1 MPAET
6 PGHQLAPPALGL
18 QLALP
23 EAPPDMQSY
32 AVFDLET
39 TGLRP
44 ASDHVI
50 EIGWC
55 VVQSGVVM
63 PARSLLV
70 QSPVPV
76 PPEVQQLTGITPDL
90 LAREAIPLRTAL
102 DRFLADCGGL
112 ALVGHN
118 VVRFDAFFLEAACL
132 RAGLPAPAR
141 GRYRD
146 TAALYK
152 AQRLSLRRR
161 PDEDHW
167 AFACRALDRPAPGLR
182 YSLSRCCA
190 ELGITMAGIT
200 THRAA
205 GDVTLTQQLY
215 AKLAVSAPVP

>member
-44 ASDHVI
+44 AVDHVI

-55 VVQSGVVM
+55 VVRAGWVAPVQ
-63 PARSLLV
+63 SLLV

-76 PPEVQQLTGITPDL
+76 PPEVQKLTGITPQL
-90 LAREAIPLRTAL
+90 LEREAIPLRQAL
-102 DRFLADCGGL
+102 DRFFADCGEL
-112 ALVGHN
+112 PLVGHN
-118 VVRFDAFFLEAACL
+118 VVRFDAYFLEAACRL
-132 RAGLPAPAR
+132 AGLAAPAR

-152 AQRLSLRRR
+152 AQKLALRRR
-161 PDEDHW
+161 PDQDHW
-167 AFACRALDRPAPGLR
+167 AFACEALDRPAPGLR
-182 YSLSRCCA
+182 YALARCCS
-190 ELGITMAGIT
+190 ELGIALDGVER
-200 THRAA
+200 HRAA

-215 AKLAVSAPVP
+215 ARLCSAP